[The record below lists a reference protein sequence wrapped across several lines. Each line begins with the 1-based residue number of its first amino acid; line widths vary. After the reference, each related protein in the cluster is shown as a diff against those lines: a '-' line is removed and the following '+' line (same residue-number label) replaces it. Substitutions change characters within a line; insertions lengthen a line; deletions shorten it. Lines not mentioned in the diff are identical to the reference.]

1 MKQKGKH
8 ISKLSSIT
16 VPHTCVIIF
25 AIIILCAVLTY
36 IIPAGQYT
44 YVENASGNLVIDPNS
59 YTATAASPTTLYQLF
74 NAIPAGLVDMSSL
87 IFFVFIAGGSFSI
100 INDTGTLQL
109 AIDKIA
115 YRLHNREKLMVF
127 IIMTV
132 FSMLGGLMGFS
143 TECIIFIPMGI
154 ALARRVGYDDMV
166 GTAMILMGTFVGFSC
181 GTFNPYTTAVAQGIL
196 GLPTYSGLPLRAVF
210 HAITLLAVYLYTI
223 RYAIMVKKDP
233 KKSYVYRSEENSQ
246 VQVYELTKP
255 ESFTPFHFLVLFVML
270 ICFSIMIF
278 GALFLSW
285 STSQMAPVLFAMG
298 VLSGL
303 VGKLNPNKIAQS
315 WLSGAKDMVFA
326 SLIIGMGR
334 GVLIIMQDGMIMDT
348 IVYELAEL
356 LQALP
361 SFLTAIGMLIS
372 NIVINFFVPSG
383 SGQATLVMPIM
394 GSIAH
399 ICGISLQIS
408 ILAFQCG
415 DGFTNAII
423 PTSSVTTSCIG
434 IANISYTEWIRFAFP
449 IVAIEW
455 GISAAVIIFAELI
468 GY

>member
-1 MKQKGKH
+1 
-8 ISKLSSIT
+8 
-16 VPHTCVIIF
+16 
-25 AIIILCAVLTY
+25 
-36 IIPAGQYT
+36 
-44 YVENASGNLVIDPNS
+44 
-59 YTATAASPTTLYQLF
+59 
-74 NAIPAGLVDMSSL
+74 
-87 IFFVFIAGGSFSI
+87 
-100 INDTGTLQL
+100 
-109 AIDKIA
+109 
-115 YRLHNREKLMVF
+115 
-127 IIMTV
+127 
-132 FSMLGGLMGFS
+132 
-143 TECIIFIPMGI
+143 
-154 ALARRVGYDDMV
+154 
-166 GTAMILMGTFVGFSC
+166 
-181 GTFNPYTTAVAQGIL
+181 
-196 GLPTYSGLPLRAVF
+196 
-210 HAITLLAVYLYTI
+210 
-223 RYAIMVKKDP
+223 
-233 KKSYVYRSEENSQ
+233 
-246 VQVYELTKP
+246 
-255 ESFTPFHFLVLFVML
+255 
-270 ICFSIMIF
+270 
-278 GALFLSW
+278 
-285 STSQMAPVLFAMG
+285 MAPVLFAMG